1 MEQAYVLDTKEV
13 VAVNGTN
20 LHIRLRS
27 CDIRNPVVLFL
38 HGGPGVCDRHW
49 VLKYQSPLAEKCTMV
64 CCDQRASGKSFT
76 RAQLKETMTVDQVVE
91 DMRQL
96 VEYLCQRFHKEKLI
110 LVGHSWGSFL
120 GTLLASRH
128 PERIAAYIGMG
139 QLADGPENERISYE
153 FVYNEAKKRNDQ
165 KAIRD
170 LERIGAPKAGL
181 YASLE
186 DLMVQRDYMTKFGGG
201 GYKESASIWKS
212 MILPLL
218 STPEYTLFDL
228 PKYSQGAFY
237 NLRQLW
243 NDVAVSSFQRDVTS
257 LTVPVYITQGRHDQ
271 NTPSQLAKAWFDALE
286 APYKEWFWFDESAH
300 SPIKEEPERWG
311 SVVEEI
317 ICRTAALN
325 ENAEPL

>member
-1 MEQAYVLDTKEV
+1 MKQTYAIDTREV
-13 VAVNGTN
+13 VEINGAK
-20 LHIRLRS
+20 LHIRIRS
-27 CDIRNPVVLFL
+27 CNVDNPVVLFL

-49 VLKYQSPLAEKCTMV
+49 VLKYQSDLAKDCTMV

-96 VEYLCQRFHKEKLI
+96 VEYLCNRFSKEKLI

-128 PERIAAYIGMG
+128 PEHIAAYIGMG

-153 FVYNEAKKRNDQ
+153 FVYSEAKKRGDQ
-165 KAIRD
+165 KAIKD
-170 LERIGAPKAGL
+170 LERIGAPKNGL
-181 YASLE
+181 YASLD

-201 GYKESASIWKS
+201 GYKESASIWTS

-218 STPEYTLFDL
+218 ATPEYTLLDL

-243 NDVAVSSFQRDVTS
+243 SEVAQSSFMRDVTTLS
-257 LTVPVYITQGRHDQ
+257 VPVYITQGRHDK
-271 NTPSQLAKAWFDALE
+271 NTPSQLARAWFDALE
-286 APYKEWFWFDESAH
+286 APHKEWFWFEESAH
-300 SPIKEEPERWG
+300 SPIKEEPERW
-311 SVVEEI
+311 SCVVGEI
-317 ICRTAALN
+317 IRKTL
-325 ENAEPL
+325 